1 MSTLFGNSEGFD
13 TEINNDYHSAKF
25 DTQSNL
31 VNDVL
36 GGALATVV
44 DAGASLWNS
53 IPFTPEAS
61 TADLLSGI
69 SDNALRV
76 YEENPETIH
85 TASFIAGSLVPGG
98 LAIKGMNAIRNGSK
112 AVNWFTTAGKR
123 QSLDE
128 VASMFKAGAGE
139 TTAYRSAV
147 RGIYAKTAVNQAID
161 AAAFEVAALGAMNA
175 HPYVEDYMK
184 DPVSNFGISILAGGV
199 LGGAVGAIADNAA
212 VKREAG
218 SIYSNAIDFVFG
230 KTAPINPT
238 APTTANLM
246 AAHTNISLFD
256 AIIKDRK
263 IAGFT
268 DANDLIYGMAA
279 KAKIAATAEADTI
292 FESMMSGSLSN
303 LPLESKEIIK
313 KRFATDAALLGVES
327 FRPTAASDFTV
338 KAVGKVKTAGDLTP
352 EPTLID
358 ITSKK
363 GPTQPRA
370 VEAVY
375 YPGVGF
381 GTKADLKHYAGANAL
396 PGTVESWAKDLPY
409 NFGKTPNIDASFEL
423 MGKASADVQKSYIAV
438 MEKVDK
444 MTAAEISKLQVSIS
458 DGPLI
463 SAILAKSSKD
473 PEVAALTIKTF
484 DRSPVYKTVMQQKT
498 EQLIASG
505 VISKTGPTP
514 TYQAAIDKIAGN
526 GNINYYR
533 PGRSGTGEGVT
544 MLDDWISGNVNKMRK
559 ASIDYYGLK
568 HGGFGAHNA
577 DTNAATAFAELVDSP
592 ASNKLR
598 DDLRK
603 LADANGDIFLYRGS
617 KHKGTEQGHAAVVS
631 YTTHATKGAQFGT
644 VRLFKVNVDDV
655 LMGFEDIGSGAHNAE
670 ILVRAGARAEEARID
685 KAGNLIQPAGAQT
698 VQAAPAGS
706 VINQTTTTIS
716 SVIDGG
722 VDASLADLKR
732 ILSEQKKEAIDTLLA
747 QGAPMQS
754 IALKTNTPEIAVMT
768 YASMKDKT
776 ADFLA
781 NLHPTDFSL
790 VGSVDDFS
798 KVLNKADQPLVI
810 KGNIKKAQY
819 VQAMASLNNRSLST
833 INSEITAASMFSS
846 TNYYVQRAAEITF
859 GEGRDIESVRY
870 QLDFIKNAL
879 GKANN
884 SLAGNAFI
892 NSADFFARNMGDLGP
907 MVSSIGRKWEKLR
920 NDFITEVNKPLAEH
934 MTKISVNK
942 AEVIE
947 FNTFREVNAS
957 LKGWRGFR
965 LDEDTQQWNIVQK
978 IIKKDEA
985 GKKITVLEPVK
996 FQGEVYRVV
1005 SPSVIDTI
1013 NYIQSV
1019 SPKLLSMANASRK
1032 IKGMDNVNDIGLWL
1046 PSFNPV
1052 NKFIAY
1058 VQGTDDSTKILW
1070 ANTQDQLTEIV
1081 RKYKAGIETSGSG
1094 ERVIEKGVEQREWS
1108 RLNGRMDPIHMT
1120 VADTSALKTGASAS
1134 AMIRTDTQVFG
1145 EIAGGYE
1152 HYINSEMRQLA
1163 DLAMSDI
1170 TEQLDKMSAM
1180 NRGSFD
1186 AQPLSLVKKITDAP
1200 KDAAAVMKNTLL
1212 GNPNLGEYEGWK
1224 SLNQGF
1230 ESALSMGV
1238 RSVDAIWKNT
1248 AAPLVKVLVGKTK
1261 ELTPEAMAQV
1271 DYEKVMKEM
1280 KDKGIVIWK
1289 GFDDEIAKER
1299 GFAKLEDSP
1308 DISKRI
1314 VYASNALAA
1323 TMMLRV
1329 GELAQPLV
1337 NMMSLPILTSLA
1349 AGSEMPAHFL
1359 GVAKATANVS
1369 PTQVMYEG
1377 MRASM
1382 SQLPVFTKLEQ
1393 RWIREGYFDS
1403 VVSEANKTLSA
1414 ARSMS
1419 KGAIATTEKML
1430 DSNIINW
1437 MSKPADFSEKLVRR
1451 QTMFTGAVLAKR
1463 LYPELDDAG
1472 VTIFARDFM
1481 DKAVGNFEASQ
1492 RPVFFQGTL
1501 GVALGLFQ
1509 TYSVTLAQ
1517 NMYRQL
1523 ELKNY
1528 KNLMKAMALQSG
1540 IFGTTSM
1547 PGFSPVSQLIG
1558 EHFSDDH
1565 YDLVTGTYRALPD
1578 KMAQSTLYGLPSLS
1592 GVGLFTRG
1600 DSNFRAPGIDGVVA
1614 INAAQQIVQAVGGVA
1629 SAMGQGSNAGQA
1641 MLQALSL
1648 QNISRP
1654 LARTAEIATGY
1665 SVTRQGNTVQTPDEV
1680 WTTTGIIS
1688 RVLGARP
1695 VEEAQ
1700 LREYD
1705 HLNTFY
1711 GSVDRENRQAATIKL
1726 KNAIRNG
1733 NLTDEGIADYADV
1746 YMRNGGS
1753 PRGWQAAVNEA
1764 LGRTNTSGKETFVE
1778 KLKPTSPFMHMM
1790 NGLDGAGS

>member
-1 MSTLFGNSEGFD
+1 MSTLFDTPSTDMD
-13 TEINNDYHSAKF
+13 TEINTDYHSAKF

-31 VNDVL
+31 VNDVI
-36 GGALATVV
+36 GGTLATVV
-44 DAGASLWNS
+44 DAGASMWNS
-53 IPFTPEAS
+53 LPFTPEAS

-76 YEENPETIH
+76 YEENPDTIH
-85 TASFIAGSLVPGG
+85 TASFIAGALVPGG

-112 AVNWFTTAGKR
+112 AVNWFTTAGKK
-123 QSLDE
+123 QSMDE
-128 VASMFKAGAGE
+128 VATMFKAGAGE
-139 TTAYRSAV
+139 TTAYRNAV

-161 AAAFEVAALGAMNA
+161 AAAFEVAALATMSA
-175 HPYVEDYMK
+175 HPFVEDYMK
-184 DPVSNFGISILAGGV
+184 DPLTNFSISVLAGGV
-199 LGGAVGAIADNAA
+199 LGGAIGAIADNSA

-218 SIYSNAIDFVFG
+218 SIYSDAIEFVFG

-238 APTTANLM
+238 APTTSNLM

-256 AIIKDRK
+256 NIIQARK
-263 IAGFT
+263 ASGLSET
-268 DANDLIYGMAA
+268 NDLIYGMAL
-279 KAKIAATAEADTI
+279 KAKTSATAEADTI
-292 FESMMSGSLSN
+292 FESMMSGSLKD

-327 FRPTAASDFTV
+327 FRPTIASDFTV
-338 KAVGKVKTAGDLTP
+338 KAVGKVKTAGDITP
-352 EPTLID
+352 EPTLVD
-358 ITSKK
+358 TTSKK
-363 GPTQPRA
+363 GPTQPKA
-370 VEAVY
+370 VEAVF

-396 PGTVESWAKDLPY
+396 PGNAETWAKDLPY

-463 SAILAKSSKD
+463 SAILAKSAKD
-473 PEVAALTIKTF
+473 PEVAALSIKTF
-484 DRSPVYKTVMQQKT
+484 DRSPVYKTVMEQKT

-505 VISKTGPTP
+505 VISKSGPTP

-526 GNINYYR
+526 GNLDAYR
-533 PGRSGTGEGVT
+533 PGAIGTGEGAS
-544 MLDDWISGNVNKMRK
+544 MLSDWISGNVNKMRK

-568 HGGFGAHNA
+568 FGGFGAHNA
-577 DTNAATAFAELVDSP
+577 DTKAASAFAELVDSP

-603 LADANGDIFLYRGS
+603 LADADGNIFLYRGS
-617 KHKGTEQGHAAVVS
+617 KYKGQEQGHAPVVS
-631 YTTHATKGAQFGT
+631 YTTHASKGAQFGT
-644 VRLFKVNVDDV
+644 VRLYKVNVDDV
-655 LMGFEDIGSGAHNAE
+655 LMGFEDIGGGAHNAE
-670 ILVRAGARAEEARID
+670 ILVRAGARAEEATVD
-685 KAGNLIQPAGAQT
+685 KAGKLLPTKGAT

-716 SVIDGG
+716 SVTDGG

-732 ILSEQKKEAIDTLLA
+732 ILSEQKKDAIDTLLA

-790 VGSVDDFS
+790 IGSTDDFT
-798 KVLNKADQPLVI
+798 KILDKANQPLVL

-819 VQAMASLNNRSLST
+819 VQAMASLNNRSLAT

-907 MVSSIGRKWEKLR
+907 MISSIGRKWEKLR

-934 MTKISVNK
+934 MTKISTNK

-957 LKGWRGFR
+957 LKGWRGFH
-965 LDEDTQQWNIVQK
+965 LDEETGQWNIVQK
-978 IIKKDEA
+978 VVKKSEE
-985 GKKITVLEPVK
+985 GKNITVLEPVK
-996 FQGEVYRVV
+996 FQGEIYRVM
-1005 SPSVIDTI
+1005 SPNVIDTV

-1032 IKGMDNVNDIGLWL
+1032 IKGMDNVNDIGLWI

-1058 VQGTDDSTKILW
+1058 VQGADDSTKILW
-1070 ANTQDQLTEIV
+1070 ANTQEQLNEIV
-1081 RKYKAGIETSGSG
+1081 RKYKTGIETSGSA

-1108 RLNGRMDPIHMT
+1108 RLNGRLDPIHMT
-1120 VADTSALKTGASAS
+1120 VADTGKLKGGSSTS

-1170 TEQLDKMSAM
+1170 TSQLDKMSAM

-1224 SLNQGF
+1224 SINQGF

-1238 RSVDAIWKNT
+1238 RSVDAIWSATIK
-1248 AAPLVKVLVGKTK
+1248 PLTKVLVGKTK
-1261 ELTPEAMAQV
+1261 ALTPEAMAKV
-1271 DYEKVMKEM
+1271 DYEVVMEEM

-1289 GFDDEIAKER
+1289 GFDDEIARER
-1299 GFAKLEDSP
+1299 GFPKLEDSP

-1323 TMMLRV
+1323 TMMLRI

-1349 AGSEMPAHFL
+1349 AGSEMPAHFM
-1359 GVAKATANVS
+1359 GVARKTALVS

-1382 SQLPVFTKLEQ
+1382 SQLPVFRNLEK
-1393 RWIREGYFDS
+1393 RWMAEGYFDS
-1403 VVSEANKTLSA
+1403 VVSEANKTLGA

-1419 KGAIATTEKML
+1419 KGAIATTEKLL
-1430 DSNIINW
+1430 DSRIVEW
-1437 MSKPADFSEKLVRR
+1437 ASWAADKSEMLVRR

-1463 LYPELDDAG
+1463 LYPELDDVG

-1528 KNLMKAMALQSG
+1528 KNLMKGMALQAG
-1540 IFGTTSM
+1540 IFGTTSL
-1547 PGFSPVSQLIG
+1547 PGFKPASQLIG

-1578 KMAQSTLYGLPSLS
+1578 AAAQSMLYGLPSLS
-1592 GVGLFTRG
+1592 GVGIYTRG
-1600 DSNFRAPGIDGVVA
+1600 DSNFRAPGLDGVVA
-1614 INAAQQIVQAVGGVA
+1614 INAAQQITQAVGGVA
-1629 SAMGQGSNAGQA
+1629 SAMGAGSNAGQA
-1641 MLQALSL
+1641 VLQALSL

-1654 LARTAEIATGY
+1654 LARTAEIANGY
-1665 SVTRQGNTVQTPDEV
+1665 SVTRQGNTVQTPEEV

-1688 RVLGARP
+1688 RVIGARP

-1700 LREYD
+1700 LREMM

-1711 GSVDRENRQAATIKL
+1711 GSVDRDNRQSAAIKL
-1726 KNAIRNG
+1726 KTAIRAG
-1733 NLTDEGIADYADV
+1733 NLTDEDIAKFADT

-1753 PRGWQAAVNEA
+1753 PAGWRAAVNEA
-1764 LGRTNTSGKETFVE
+1764 LGRTNTSGKETLIE

-1790 NGLDGAGS
+1790 NGLDGAGV